1 LRALAPGPDNG
12 RSLYIRLPSM
22 TPEPQA
28 PKPQEGPASPLP
40 ATGWQR
46 LQEAVGR
53 LIDLRTVGVVVGLA
67 LIGAV
72 WLDSRIRFNELE
84 HELGRKLLEAD
95 GYNRESRQVA
105 NQAQATLRDLEYKVG
120 MLESR
125 LSETQNQRLALEGLY
140 LELSR
145 NRDERILAEVEQILL
160 VGSQQLQLAGNLK
173 AALIALESADA
184 RLQRADSAQFTTL
197 RRAIRHDI
205 ERLKAA
211 PYVDVVGMSLR
222 LDTLA
227 HRAADFP
234 LAMDERPPEAPHV
247 APRPDEGTAARLARE
262 AWADLKDLIRVQPT
276 TAGEVPLVSPSQQ
289 FFLREN
295 LRMRLLSARVA
306 LLAHD
311 AQGFKADTRSAATWL
326 QRYFDPSDKNV
337 AAAVATLKQLSESD
351 ISIDLPDITA
361 SLDAVRDARVARERG
376 LR

>member
-1 LRALAPGPDNG
+1 MTSESKAPQPPGGTGTPPP
-12 RSLYIRLPSM
+12 PS
-22 TPEPQA
+22 
-28 PKPQEGPASPLP
+28 
-40 ATGWQR
+40 GWQR
-46 LQEAVGR
+46 VQQAVSR
-53 LIDLRTVGVVVGLA
+53 RFDLRTAAVVIGLA
-67 LIGAV
+67 LLGAV
-72 WLDSRIRFNELE
+72 WLDARVRFNELQ
-84 HELGRKLLEAD
+84 HDLARRLVEAD
-95 GYNRESRQVA
+95 AYNKESRQVA
-105 NQAQATLRDLEYKVG
+105 TQTQAALRDLEYKIG

-125 LSETQNQRLALEGLY
+125 LSETQNQRLALESLY

-173 AALIALESADA
+173 AALIALESADT
-184 RLQRADSAQFTTL
+184 RLQRTDSAQFTSL
-197 RRAIRHDI
+197 RRAIRRDI

-227 HRAADFP
+227 HQAASFP
-234 LAMDERPPEAPHV
+234 LAMDERPPEPVRA
-247 APRPDEGTAARLARE
+247 ASRPDEGTAARLARE
-262 AWADLKDLIRVQPT
+262 AWQDIKGLIRVQPT
-276 TAGEVPLVSPSQQ
+276 AAGEVPLLAPDQQ

-311 AQGFKADTRSAATWL
+311 PASFKADTVSAADWL
-326 QRYFDPSDKNV
+326 QRYFDTSDKKV
-337 AAAVATLKQLSESD
+337 GAAVTMLKQLSDSD

-361 SLDAVRDARVARERG
+361 SLEAVRDARVARERG